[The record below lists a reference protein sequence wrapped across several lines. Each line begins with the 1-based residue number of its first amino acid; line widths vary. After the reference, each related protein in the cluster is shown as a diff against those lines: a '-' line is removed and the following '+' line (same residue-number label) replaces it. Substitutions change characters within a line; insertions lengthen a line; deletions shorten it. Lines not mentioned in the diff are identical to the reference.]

1 MRCWRRNYVTTEKR
15 ETRKRDSERM
25 IERVRV
31 RWIEGGQRECRN
43 RDKGIK
49 AIELKI
55 PGGKQSSKREKNRY
69 EEQNEK
75 KNWRTQ

>member
-1 MRCWRRNYVTTEKR
+1 MPK
-15 ETRKRDSERM
+15 
-25 IERVRV
+25 
-31 RWIEGGQRECRN
+31 